1 MDPSTLLWLL
11 LAAGPVVV
19 PGPAAPVPAATNQLP
34 SPVFATS
41 GFTKAAEVRKGCVAN
56 QVRLQVD
63 LAGVTGIV
71 TSKFAVEPD
80 GSVSRFEPLTDAP
93 ERVIAA
99 IWEAIQSCQFTP
111 GKDPKGA
118 PVATWLILPIRFVAE
133 GPPPVAGTPPRE
145 AEPGCI
151 SNQLKYRFPPNR
163 LLHGLLV
170 VRVAIS
176 AEGKVGAL
184 EFPPDLPDDVVNAV
198 TLSIQGCEFQPARTP
213 EGKPASGTFEYRVNF
228 GQPGAGGRAAGGG
241 PKLKREAKLSNT
253 LCLQRLRPFGVIG
266 HAVVQVTVTPEG
278 EPTNFRL
285 QPQNI
290 PADLRSQIID
300 VLSMCKWET
309 ALDLEDR
316 PVVGDTEVTIRYR

>member
-1 MDPSTLLWLL
+1 MTASLLLLL

-19 PGPAAPVPAATNQLP
+19 PEPAAPSPAATNQRS

-63 LAGVTGIV
+63 LAGVTGTV

-80 GSVSRFEPLTDAP
+80 GSVSRFEPLSDAP
-93 ERVIAA
+93 GGVVAA

-111 GKDPKGA
+111 GKDPKGV
-118 PVATWLILPIRFVAE
+118 PVATWMILPIRFVAE
-133 GPPPVAGTPPRE
+133 GPPPVAGTAPRE
-145 AEPGCI
+145 AEPGCVG
-151 SNQLKYRFPPNR
+151 NQLKYRFPPNR
-163 LLHGLLV
+163 LLHGLLG
-170 VRVAIS
+170 VRASIS
-176 AEGKVGAL
+176 AEGKVGAV
-184 EFPPDLPDDVVNAV
+184 EVPPDLPDDVVNAF
-198 TLSIQGCEFQPARTP
+198 TLSIQGCEFQPAMTP
-213 EGKPASGTFEYRVNF
+213 EGKPTSGTFEYRVNF
-228 GQPGAGGRAAGGG
+228 GQPGAAGRADGGG

-285 QPQNI
+285 QPQNL
-290 PADLRSQIID
+290 PVDLRTQIVD
-300 VLSMCKWET
+300 MLSLCKWET

-316 PVVGDTEVTIRYR
+316 PVAGDTEVTLRYR